1 MPEEP
6 LIANQPLS
14 PEVLRAE
21 QSDASGAHGDAIDH
35 LVAGM
40 RKKDVEATTRLGKR
54 LLVGDR
60 APCLRK

>member
-35 LVAGM
+35 LVAVHVRPPGS
-40 RKKDVEATTRLGKR
+40 RARLIVSAAA
-54 LLVGDR
+54 LAVFDS
-60 APCLRK
+60 A